1 MIRDPTDP
9 FKTGSKI
16 IKMAKKETRI
26 LLGNVAVARG
36 VVEAGCHVVTSYPGT
51 PSSEIIPA
59 VVEYKKELGLD
70 TYIEWSANEKVAFD
84 NALAAS
90 LTGKRAAVAM
100 KQVGLNVASDSLM
113 SSAYTGVVGG
123 MVVISCDDPGPHSS
137 QTEQD
142 SRFFAMFAKVPAYDP
157 STPQEAK
164 EMVKEAFELSEAYQ
178 IPVVLRPTIRVS
190 HAKQSVKISP
200 VKVLDRKADFK
211 KDPER
216 WAATPVYRFVLHKK
230 LNESLKKIEERFEH
244 DSRWNYEVGTSRG
257 AALGIITCSVS
268 FAVLMDILEELDLKK
283 EINIFKVGTPFPL
296 PQKRVAEFIERHKKV
311 LVVEETDSV
320 IESQIVDKSKVLGR
334 LTGHIPLQGELSPDV
349 MYDILARVLKEL
361 GIADLEKSGDEQLAK
376 LIEDLNMDVR
386 RPTLCAGCPERA
398 AFFAIRRALP
408 KAIYSSDIGCYT
420 LGLNLK
426 AVDTV
431 LDMGAGITL
440 ASGFYHAYHQDN
452 NDIPIV
458 ATMGDSTFYHSGTAS
473 LLNAV
478 YNNARFILVIM
489 DNEIT
494 AMTGMQP
501 TPGSG
506 ITADGS
512 KGQKIS
518 LEELIKGCGVTWIKT
533 IDPYDVENLI
543 KLLKEARKYTQQRD
557 GGLAV
562 IVARHPCLIR
572 YPDVCEE
579 NPVKVEI
586 TSDCDGCQ
594 YCLDYFECPALYLD
608 EEKDRVEID
617 RNLCVD
623 CGVCIHACPKGA
635 IIPA

>member
-1 MIRDPTDP
+1 M
-9 FKTGSKI
+9 
-16 IKMAKKETRI
+16 
-26 LLGNVAVARG
+26 GNAAIARG
-36 VVEAGCHVVTSYPGT
+36 LVEAGCHVVTSYPGT

-59 VVEYKKELGLD
+59 VVEYKKELGLN

-90 LTGKRAAVAM
+90 LTGKRSAVAM
-100 KQVGLNVASDSLM
+100 KQVGLNVASDSLL
-113 SSAYTGVVGG
+113 SSAYTGVIGG
-123 MVVISCDDPGPHSS
+123 MVVISCDDPGPLSS

-178 IPVVLRPTIRVS
+178 IPVILRPTIKVS

-216 WAATPVYRFVLHKK
+216 WAATPKYRFVLHKK
-230 LNESLKKIEERFEH
+230 LNEALKKIEERFEQE
-244 DSRWNYEVGTSRG
+244 SRWNYEVKASRD
-257 AALGIITCSVS
+257 APLGIITCSVS

-296 PQKRVAEFIERHKKV
+296 PQKRVADFIERHKRV
-311 LVVEETDSV
+311 LVMEETDSV
-320 IESQIVDKSKVLGR
+320 IEYQIVDKSKVLGR
-334 LTGHIPLQGELSPDV
+334 LTGHIPLQGELTPDV
-349 MYDILARVLKEL
+349 IYDILARVLKEM
-361 GIADLEKSGDEQLAK
+361 GMADLEKSGDERLAK
-376 LIEDLNMDVR
+376 LIEDLNIDVR

-398 AFFAIRRALP
+398 AFFAIKRALP
-408 KAIYSSDIGCYT
+408 RAIYSSDIGCYT

-440 ASGFYHAYHQDN
+440 ASGFYHAYHQDE
-452 NDIPIV
+452 NDVPIV
-458 ATMGDSTFYHSGTAS
+458 ATMGDSTFYHSGPAS

-478 YNNARFILVIM
+478 YNKARFVLVIM

-506 ITADGS
+506 ITAEGS
-512 KGQKIS
+512 KGEKIS
-518 LEELIKGCGVTWIKT
+518 LEELIKGCGVRWIKT

-543 KLLKEARKYTQQRD
+543 VLLKEARKYTQKRD
-557 GGLAV
+557 GGIAV

-572 YPDVCEE
+572 YPDVCRE
-579 NPVKVEI
+579 NPVKVVI

-594 YCLDYFECPALYLD
+594 YCLDYFECPALYLN
-608 EEKDRVEID
+608 EEEDRVEID
-617 RNLCVD
+617 RNFCVD

-635 IIPA
+635 IIPV

>member
-1 MIRDPTDP
+1 
-9 FKTGSKI
+9 
-16 IKMAKKETRI
+16 MAEKKTRI
-26 LLGNVAVARG
+26 LLGNVAIARG

-90 LTGKRAAVAM
+90 MTGKRAAVAM

-113 SSAYTGVVGG
+113 SSAYTGVIGG
-123 MVVISCDDPGPHSS
+123 MVVISCDDPGPLSS

-157 STPQEAK
+157 ATPQEAK
-164 EMVKEAFELSEAYQ
+164 EMVKEAFELSETYQ
-178 IPVVLRPTIRVS
+178 IPVILRSTIKVS

-200 VKVLDRKADFK
+200 VKVVDRQAGFK

-216 WAATPVYRFVLHKK
+216 WAATPKYRLILHKK
-230 LNESLKKIEERFEH
+230 LNETLKKIRERFEQ
-244 DSRWNYEVGTSRG
+244 DSRWNYEVKASRE
-257 AALGIITCSVS
+257 ASLGIITGSVS
-268 FAVLMDILEELDLKK
+268 FAVLMDILEELSLRKD
-283 EINIFKVGTPFPL
+283 INILKIGTPFPL

-320 IESQIVDKSKVLGR
+320 IETQITDKSKVLGR

-349 MYDILARVLKEL
+349 MYDILAKVLKEL
-361 GIADLEKSGDEQLAK
+361 GIADLEKSGDDRLLK
-376 LIEDLNMDVR
+376 LIEDLNIDVR

-398 AFFAIRRALP
+398 AFFAIKKALP
-408 KAIYSSDIGCYT
+408 RAIYSSDIGCYT

-440 ASGFYHAYHQDN
+440 ASGFYHAYHQDE

-478 YNNARFILVIM
+478 YNKARFVLVIM

-512 KGQKIS
+512 KGEKVS
-518 LEELIKGCGVTWIKT
+518 LEELIRGCGVRWIKT
-533 IDPYDVENLI
+533 IDPYDVENLV
-543 KLLKEARKYTQQRD
+543 KLLKEARKYTQKRD
-557 GGLAV
+557 GGIAV

-572 YPDVCEE
+572 YPDVSRE

-586 TSDCDGCQ
+586 NSACDGCQ
-594 YCLDYFECPALYLD
+594 YCLDYFECPALYLN

-635 IIPA
+635 ILPV

>member
-1 MIRDPTDP
+1 
-9 FKTGSKI
+9 
-16 IKMAKKETRI
+16 
-26 LLGNVAVARG
+26 
-36 VVEAGCHVVTSYPGT
+36 
-51 PSSEIIPA
+51 
-59 VVEYKKELGLD
+59 
-70 TYIEWSANEKVAFD
+70 
-84 NALAAS
+84 
-90 LTGKRAAVAM
+90 
-100 KQVGLNVASDSLM
+100 
-113 SSAYTGVVGG
+113 
-123 MVVISCDDPGPHSS
+123 
-137 QTEQD
+137 
-142 SRFFAMFAKVPAYDP
+142 
-157 STPQEAK
+157 
-164 EMVKEAFELSEAYQ
+164 
-178 IPVVLRPTIRVS
+178 
-190 HAKQSVKISP
+190 VKISP

-594 YCLDYFECPALYLD
+594 YCLDYFECPALYLN

>member
-1 MIRDPTDP
+1 V
-9 FKTGSKI
+9 
-16 IKMAKKETRI
+16 AEKETRI
-26 LLGNVAVARG
+26 LLGNAAIARG
-36 VVEAGCHVVTSYPGT
+36 LVEAGCHVVTSYPGT

-59 VVEYKKELGLD
+59 VVEYKKELGLN

-90 LTGKRAAVAM
+90 LTGKRSAVAM
-100 KQVGLNVASDSLM
+100 KQVGLNVASDSLL
-113 SSAYTGVVGG
+113 SSAYTGVIGG
-123 MVVISCDDPGPHSS
+123 MVVISCDDPGPLSS

-178 IPVVLRPTIRVS
+178 IPVILRPTIKVS

-216 WAATPVYRFVLHKK
+216 WAATPKYRFVLHKK
-230 LNESLKKIEERFEH
+230 LNEALKKIEERFEQE
-244 DSRWNYEVGTSRG
+244 SRWNYEVKASRD
-257 AALGIITCSVS
+257 APLGIITCSVS

-296 PQKRVAEFIERHKKV
+296 PQKRVADFIERHKRV
-311 LVVEETDSV
+311 LVMEETDSV
-320 IESQIVDKSKVLGR
+320 IEYQIVDKSKVLGR
-334 LTGHIPLQGELSPDV
+334 LTGHIPLQGELTPDV
-349 MYDILARVLKEL
+349 IYDILARVLKEM
-361 GIADLEKSGDEQLAK
+361 GMADLEKSGDERLAK
-376 LIEDLNMDVR
+376 LIEDLNIDVR

-398 AFFAIRRALP
+398 AFFAIKRALP
-408 KAIYSSDIGCYT
+408 RAIYSSDIGCYT

-440 ASGFYHAYHQDN
+440 ASGFYHAYHQDE
-452 NDIPIV
+452 NDVPIV
-458 ATMGDSTFYHSGTAS
+458 ATMGDSTFYHSGPAS

-478 YNNARFILVIM
+478 YNKARFVLVIM

-506 ITADGS
+506 ITAEGS
-512 KGQKIS
+512 KGEKIS
-518 LEELIKGCGVTWIKT
+518 LEELIKGCGVRWIKT

-543 KLLKEARKYTQQRD
+543 VLLKEARKYTQKRD
-557 GGLAV
+557 GGIAV

-572 YPDVCEE
+572 YPDVCRE
-579 NPVKVEI
+579 NPVKVVI

-594 YCLDYFECPALYLD
+594 YCLDYFECPALYLN

-617 RNLCVD
+617 RNFCVD

-635 IIPA
+635 IIPV